1 MRRTLLSLSLLLIGS
16 IGYSQVDIPDVDIS
30 KRKEYVMKNY
40 NVDSKKADRY
50 EDILHSLQQEK
61 EQLRNTKI
69 SSIQFKADQRKL
81 YKKYGTFINQAF
93 YDGKDRRWSF
103 CTQELEHYHVFSE
116 SKFIPYEQM
125 RALFD
130 TEKVWLNKRERMSKE
145 STDESKK
152 I

>member
-61 EQLRNTKI
+61 EQLRNTKSVL
-69 SSIQFKADQRKL
+69 SSLRLI
-81 YKKYGTFINQAF
+81 
-93 YDGKDRRWSF
+93 
-103 CTQELEHYHVFSE
+103 
-116 SKFIPYEQM
+116 
-125 RALFD
+125 
-130 TEKVWLNKRERMSKE
+130 KE
-145 STDESKK
+145 SFIKSMGLLLIKHFMMGK
-152 I
+152 IEGGAFVHKN

>member
-61 EQLRNTKI
+61 EQLI
-69 SSIQFKADQRKL
+69 
-81 YKKYGTFINQAF
+81 
-93 YDGKDRRWSF
+93 
-103 CTQELEHYHVFSE
+103 
-116 SKFIPYEQM
+116 
-125 RALFD
+125 
-130 TEKVWLNKRERMSKE
+130 KE
-145 STDESKK
+145 SFIKSMGLLLIKHFMMGK
-152 I
+152 IEGGAFVHKN